1 MITLFKTERGVRMEY
16 DVIDGIPIM
25 KEKYNNPFDN
35 LYQMVYYCFSLSDLH
50 DTNAL
55 MVLANFPDNIATG
68 TYPLLSAFD
77 VNTRNTFLAKQYFN
91 SLEVSADD
99 SWMDFDEKKLLSL
112 LQDPFFQEYN
122 ATIRN
127 TIVNNKKIRKYPFL
141 EIYTLLK
148 LESIAICNLPCNR
161 TADFWYEWCYL
172 DHIDNYLWRFKW
184 FGIIS
189 DVYAIRGK
197 NWFYDTNKFYPTL
210 GFDPCMFK
218 WACYGIFSCKK
229 ADKLSSDLLKKD
241 LIDLYS
247 ELLIQSARC
256 DAIDKNSD
264 YLEFIQDK
272 INNYDTENLKKLN
285 EEVKLLKHRN
295 QQLQNNNKILKNTQ
309 SILMKEIHKLVS
321 DPSRTE
327 DEKADAIAKKIY
339 AMMPDEVFDNNKSSY
354 NFSDIW
360 DRFSSETRADINR
373 SIRFFTEMDS
383 IDIALFLMI
392 RNVEREMAHH
402 FFEPYQ
408 SSNIFNKVKGT
419 LCTKK
424 KYLKTHE
431 ALSNNMNHPTMG
443 NIPFIGRALQETAAL
458 EASPV
463 INAFSKF
470 LKNSRIPFCE
480 ICKSIDTYRVGV
492 NKNKIVEIRNIFAH
506 GNDDKNNT
514 YDKSSYMDVS
524 KFLYEPPIRI
534 LFRII
539 IYSKL
544 KS

>member
-1 MITLFKTERGVRMEY
+1 M
-16 DVIDGIPIM
+16 
-25 KEKYNNPFDN
+25 
-35 LYQMVYYCFSLSDLH
+35 
-50 DTNAL
+50 
-55 MVLANFPDNIATG
+55 
-68 TYPLLSAFD
+68 
-77 VNTRNTFLAKQYFN
+77 
-91 SLEVSADD
+91 
-99 SWMDFDEKKLLSL
+99 
-112 LQDPFFQEYN
+112 
-122 ATIRN
+122 
-127 TIVNNKKIRKYPFL
+127 

-148 LESIAICNLPCNR
+148 LESIAICNLPYNR
-161 TADFWYEWCYL
+161 TVDFWYEWCYL

-285 EEVKLLKHRN
+285 EEVKLLKHKN
-295 QQLQNNNKILKNTQ
+295 QQLQNNNKTLENAL
-309 SILMKEIHKLVS
+309 SILTKEIHKLVS

-360 DRFSSETRADINR
+360 DRF
-373 SIRFFTEMDS
+373 
-383 IDIALFLMI
+383 
-392 RNVEREMAHH
+392 H
-402 FFEPYQ
+402 
-408 SSNIFNKVKGT
+408 
-419 LCTKK
+419 
-424 KYLKTHE
+424 LKPELTSTV
-431 ALSNNMNHPTMG
+431 LY
-443 NIPFIGRALQETAAL
+443 
-458 EASPV
+458 
-463 INAFSKF
+463 AFSQKW
-470 LKNSRIPFCE
+470 
-480 ICKSIDTYRVGV
+480 TQ
-492 NKNKIVEIRNIFAH
+492 
-506 GNDDKNNT
+506 
-514 YDKSSYMDVS
+514 
-524 KFLYEPPIRI
+524 
-534 LFRII
+534 
-539 IYSKL
+539 
-544 KS
+544 